1 MRRRD
6 AVGVML
12 SAACLLH
19 CLLTPVLLASLP
31 ALGMRFAHGS
41 FHAIFALLVLAAAA
55 LALVP
60 GFRMH
65 GHRSVL
71 VLGALGT
78 LGVGSGA
85 ALEHGLLET
94 ALTVAGS
101 LLLVVAH
108 AINLRFSR
116 PHSHTHSPAS
126 AQHADN

>member
-1 MRRRD
+1 VNIRRRD

-12 SAACLLH
+12 SAACLMH

-31 ALGMRFAHGS
+31 ALGMSFAHGG
-41 FHAIFALLVLAAAA
+41 FHAIFALLVLGAAA

-60 GFRMH
+60 GYRMH

-71 VLGALGT
+71 VLGVLGT

-85 ALEHGLLET
+85 MLEHGALET
-94 ALTVAGS
+94 GLTVAGS
-101 LLLVVAH
+101 LLLVLGH

-116 PHSHTHSPAS
+116 PHTHGPAE